1 MNISSIFT
9 LIFIYLLIVKT
20 LKKLKKRTEKKGTQY
35 GCLIS
40 NGALLA
46 PNDLEYSEH
55 KKLLEHFL
63 CLPITT

>member
-20 LKKLKKRTEKKGTQY
+20 LKKRTEKKGTQY

-63 CLPITT
+63 GLPVTT